1 MIKYITTILSLF
13 IFCFS
18 FMREREISISSNC
31 LEIQKTDIAQC
42 IDIIID
48 NDFAYQPLG
57 QLSFTEKE
65 LTESIFKGVYHQK
78 CESGTGIGDVNTS
91 HSYSFYTD
99 NHKNEYMFVK
109 LYKKDAYV
117 LEYVEIKS
125 NNTPI
130 RIKKGEQLIGIN
142 YTKKKIAEI
151 FKMKKNNICDCF
163 QIVDDEKNHNHF
175 LYFENNLLKKIVLQQ
190 QIN

>member
-1 MIKYITTILSLF
+1 MK
-13 IFCFS
+13 
-18 FMREREISISSNC
+18 EREKSVLSNYY
-31 LEIQKTDIAQC
+31 EVQKTDTSQC

-48 NDFAYQPLG
+48 NDFAYRPLG

-65 LTESIFKGVYHQK
+65 LTESIFKGIYRQK
-78 CESGTGIGDVNTS
+78 CESGIGDENTS

-99 NHKNEYMFVK
+99 NYKNEYAFVK
-109 LYKKDAYV
+109 VFQKNSYI
-117 LEYVEIKS
+117 LEYAEIKS

-130 RIKKGEQLIGIN
+130 RIKKGKQNIGIN
-142 YTKKKIAEI
+142 YTKEKVAEVL
-151 FKMKKNNICDCF
+151 KMDENNICDCF